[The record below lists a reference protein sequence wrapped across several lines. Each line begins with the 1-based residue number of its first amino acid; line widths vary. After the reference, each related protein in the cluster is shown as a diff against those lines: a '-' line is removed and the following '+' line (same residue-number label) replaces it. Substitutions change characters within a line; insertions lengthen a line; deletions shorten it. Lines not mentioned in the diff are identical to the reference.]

1 MTQLIKIASWAAGV
15 RLNVLFVHG
24 LGGNAYD
31 TWRCSTEGDTFWPT
45 WLARDIPGLT
55 TWTLAYEAPPTNWL
69 GTAMPIQDRAKNVL
83 ECLLGCHELR
93 GVPLVFVCHSLGGLV
108 VKQVLRAADGRRAYS
123 PETQAFLNSVKGVVF
138 IATPHTGSMQATLLD
153 KLRVIAWPSASTL
166 DLVRNNANLRDLN
179 IWYRNWSGAIRH
191 KVFFEK
197 QGTTTGIIVSDDSSD
212 PGLLHVDPIGIDADH
227 LGICKPADANAL
239 VYVRTRDFIVDEII
253 PEVGSSTGYGTF
265 QAFDLPKLPRTR
277 SNRFAPIALRLAV
290 ISIVGLLLFK
300 GTEALFF
307 PPDVLGKASVEQITA
322 AILAKSPNRTPIQ
335 IEQFIDALRQARGDP
350 SFERAVEEAKKGNTR
365 VAEGIWRQ
373 IYENREKE
381 QNRARQEQADAARN
395 LAASTVINNVT
406 EGLFWFRKATALDPN
421 NMAGWLGLGLAAALG
436 GGTLQ
441 ESDQAFRRYVELAR
455 GGGQEVWAAAGLV
468 GLGTVLEVQGK
479 LDEALKSYRDSLA
492 IFERVGSDASED
504 WQRALLITSS
514 TKVGDVLL
522 SQGKFDEALKSYH
535 SSLAISERLAAADRS
550 NTFWPAYSSD
560 SYQKIGDVL
569 GAQGKLDEA
578 LKSYRDSLA
587 VAERVAA
594 SDRSNT
600 VWQSYLSLSHGRIG
614 SALRAQGKLDEA
626 LKSYRASLALA
637 ERVAAAD
644 PGNTS
649 WQQSLSV
656 SYQTVGDVLV
666 AQGKLDEA
674 LKNYRS
680 GLAIAERLA
689 SSERSNAVW
698 QSNLSLAYGRIGNA
712 LVAQGKLDEALKSHR
727 DGLAI
732 AERVAAS
739 DRNNAGWQTN
749 LAMAYEKVGDVLGA
763 QGKLDQA
770 LKSYRDSL
778 AVVERLASS
787 DRGNPG
793 WQRNLSVA
801 YEKVG
806 DVLLVQGKLDEALTG
821 YRNSLAI
828 RERLAA
834 SDPSN
839 TDWRRDVSVAYSRLG
854 DVLKAQGKLDEALK
868 SHRDSLAIV
877 ENLTASD
884 PSNTGWRR
892 DLSSLYG
899 RIGDVLADQGK
910 VDEAFKNYRDSLA
923 IIERLTAFDRSNTQW
938 HNDLLLST
946 DRIGGLAYR
955 FVLAG
960 NFATALE
967 ACDLV
972 IPLAPDELWLHGNR
986 AHALMFLGRVDEA
999 RTIYLRNRGEKGQ
1012 DGKPWET
1019 VVLEDF
1025 AEMRKAGLT
1034 HPLMDEIEKR
1044 FAAGG

>member
-1 MTQLIKIASWAAGV
+1 
-15 RLNVLFVHG
+15 
-24 LGGNAYD
+24 
-31 TWRCSTEGDTFWPT
+31 
-45 WLARDIPGLT
+45 
-55 TWTLAYEAPPTNWL
+55 
-69 GTAMPIQDRAKNVL
+69 MPI
-83 ECLLGCHELR
+83 C
-93 GVPLVFVCHSLGGLV
+93 
-108 VKQVLRAADGRRAYS
+108 
-123 PETQAFLNSVKGVVF
+123 
-138 IATPHTGSMQATLLD
+138 
-153 KLRVIAWPSASTL
+153 VIS
-166 DLVRNNANLRDLN
+166 
-179 IWYRNWSGAIRH
+179 YRNWSGAIRH

-806 DVLLVQGKLDEALTG
+806 DALLVQGKLDEALTG